1 MFMAKKELKKEI
13 GLFTATA
20 LVISNMVGA
29 GILMLPTTLA
39 QVAGPGATVIAW
51 CLTGVGALFMALTF
65 ANLGSKIPK
74 NGGAYEYS
82 RMAYGNF
89 GGFLAA
95 WLYWNGSWIGNASMY
110 IVATTYMGQVFPSL
124 LNNPI
129 ISFIFSSVL
138 LWLCTY
144 INIRGTRFAGRITA
158 GLTVFKILLFGSFII
173 IAFMGFNKANI
184 GPIFP
189 EGKGIGSIPIAAG
202 VTLWAF
208 MGLETAAVTGG
219 EIKNPEKNIKRSTIL
234 GMLISTFL
242 YIVISISAM
251 GALTQT
257 ELANSSAPITDIIS
271 KVLNVGN
278 ISIVSVFIAISVIG
292 TSLGW
297 LLSTARVSYA
307 AGEDGVFPKI
317 FAKIHPKYGT
327 PYMSL
332 IISSIMVNIILI
344 MNFTEGLSGAYTFI
358 VLLATLSYLPVYG
371 FTAIA
376 EIILMSKGK
385 RRASVKNYT
394 FLVVR
399 ALVAFGFS
407 VWGIISSGAQTVMYG
422 FILVM
427 LAVPVYAYMRI
438 KGGMKNDVEE
448 NESLEI
454 ET

>member
-1 MFMAKKELKKEI
+1 MAKKELKKEI